1 MRKFGLYLTGVF
13 LSVFFLTSC
22 LEGSNVREEIGYGLL
37 DWGGSNGMTPVLK
50 SSMGYFSGASVIS
63 LVNNG
68 SMDIGSC
75 YAYYYRID
83 YDQPENSASI
93 VDLNGYQTVTILD
106 YGELS
111 KYYVSPY
118 LSDITQIL
126 PSEMPIMKAC
136 NGLDYVL
143 GYLFISHTVS
153 HPEDWKLTWEMS
165 YDYATLMTPMEGNG
179 KRYYDLYLRARV
191 QTPGEK
197 TSKVEIPY
205 TNVYYM
211 GDFLSL
217 AASNERSMLGGSYS
231 ENSSQFTVRFNY
243 VSEFDE
249 EMNTMTWR
257 NDEVNFFI
265 VEFLE
270 TSSLY

>member
-1 MRKFGLYLTGVF
+1 MKKICLYLTGLF
-13 LSVFFLTSC
+13 LSVFLLTSC

-50 SSMGYFSGASVIS
+50 SSMGFFSGSSVIS
-63 LVNNG
+63 LFNNG
-68 SMDIGSC
+68 AMDIGGC
-75 YAYYYRID
+75 YVYYFRID
-83 YDQPENSASI
+83 YDQPENAASI

-111 KYYVSPY
+111 KYNVSSY
-118 LSDITQIL
+118 LYDITQLL
-126 PSEMPIMKAC
+126 PSEMPLVKAC

-143 GYLFISHTVS
+143 GYLFISHTVN

-165 YDYATLMTPMEGNG
+165 YDYASLMTPMEGNG
-179 KRYYDLYLRARV
+179 NRYYDLYLRARV

-197 TSKVEIPY
+197 TSKVETQY

-217 AASNERSMLGGSYS
+217 AASNERSKLGGSYS
-231 ENSSQFTVRFNY
+231 ESSSQFTVRFNY
-243 VSEFDE
+243 ISELDE
-249 EMNTMTWR
+249 EMNTMTWK
-257 NDEVNFFI
+257 NDEVSFY
-265 VEFLE
+265 VAEFLND
-270 TSSLY
+270 